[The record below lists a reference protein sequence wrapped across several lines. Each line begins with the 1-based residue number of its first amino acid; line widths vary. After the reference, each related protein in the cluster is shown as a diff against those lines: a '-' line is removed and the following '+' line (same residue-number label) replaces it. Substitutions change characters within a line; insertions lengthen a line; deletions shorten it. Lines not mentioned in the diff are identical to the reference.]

1 MIEQQTQQKGALAYI
16 MLTEAQLRQVAED
29 GARTVL
35 ERFGVNTEEV
45 RDKLILDDKDEYK
58 PVSYWLKKMD
68 VNRTTIWRWQKE
80 GLITPRYVGR
90 KVFFRQTDFDQMFA
104 IQCNFFNCRVNL
116 RLYTFING
124 SRNIPQ

>member
-29 GARTVL
+29 GARAIL
-35 ERFGVNTEEV
+35 EKFGVNTEEV
-45 RDKLILDDKDEYK
+45 RDKLILDDKEEYK

-90 KVFFRQTDFDQMFA
+90 KVFFRQTDFDQMFVKSKPEGA
-104 IQCNFFNCRVNL
+104 
-116 RLYTFING
+116 
-124 SRNIPQ
+124 

>member
-1 MIEQQTQQKGALAYI
+1 

-104 IQCNFFNCRVNL
+104 RQKSI
-116 RLYTFING
+116 
-124 SRNIPQ
+124 